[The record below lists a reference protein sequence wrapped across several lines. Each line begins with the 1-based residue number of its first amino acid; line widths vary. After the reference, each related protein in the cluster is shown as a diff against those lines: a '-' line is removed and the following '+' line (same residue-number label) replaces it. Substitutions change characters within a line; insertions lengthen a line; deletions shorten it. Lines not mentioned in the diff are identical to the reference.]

1 MKTLAVL
8 GYFDEKS
15 LERIGEIREH
25 VIKGDENLC
34 DSANL
39 PHLTFTISED
49 TNREEL
55 EKQIAELVARRQLPE
70 VNFSHMGF
78 FPKKK
83 IIFLG
88 VTPSISLLLFHRQIV
103 RIVTETGAGLF
114 PYSVPSKWVPHC
126 SIKEDSESIDIV
138 GDIFEDPAFAI
149 TAKITKLSITEMD
162 QKSGE
167 LVYRIDFS
175 QDEMKGF

>member
-15 LERIGEIREH
+15 LERIGKIREQ
-25 VIKGDENLC
+25 VLCKDETLC
-34 DSANL
+34 DATSL

-103 RIVTETGAGLF
+103 KIVTETGAGIF
-114 PYSVPSKWVPHC
+114 PYSVPSKWLPHC
-126 SIKEDSESIDIV
+126 SLEENRQSIDISCDV
-138 GDIFEDPAFAI
+138 FEGQTCAF
-149 TAKITKLSITEMD
+149 TASITKLSITEMD
-162 QKSGE
+162 QESGE
-167 LVYRIDFS
+167 LIYRVDFS
-175 QDEMKGF
+175 ADDL

>member
-15 LERIGEIREH
+15 LIRIGKIREQILC
-25 VIKGDENLC
+25 VDEKIC
-34 DSANL
+34 DSTNL
-39 PHLTFTISED
+39 PHLTFTISEN
-49 TNREEL
+49 TNRGEL
-55 EKQIAELVARRQLPE
+55 EKRIAELVEKRQLPE

-103 RIVTETGAGLF
+103 KIVTETGAGIF
-114 PYSVPSKWVPHC
+114 PYSVPSKWLPHC
-126 SIKEDSESIDIV
+126 SLEEDRKSIDISCDV
-138 GDIFEDPAFAI
+138 FEDQSCAF
-149 TAKITKLSITEMD
+149 TASITKLSITEMD
-162 QKSGE
+162 QESGE
-167 LVYRIDFS
+167 LVYRVDFS
-175 QDEMKGF
+175 QDDL

>member
-15 LERIGEIREH
+15 LEKIGLIREQ
-25 VIKGDENLC
+25 VLSRDDNLC
-34 DSANL
+34 DPL
-39 PHLTFTISED
+39 EPPHLTFTISENK
-49 TNREEL
+49 NRKEL
-55 EKQIAELVARRQLPE
+55 EKQIAELVEKRQLPV

-88 VTPSISLLLFHRQIV
+88 VTPSISLLLFQRQIV
-103 RIVTETGAGLF
+103 KIVTETGAGLF
-114 PYSVPSKWVPHC
+114 TYSVPSNWVPHC
-126 SIKEDSESIDIV
+126 SIKEDSDSIDIS
-138 GDIFEDPAFAI
+138 GDIFEDPDFAFTAQI
-149 TAKITKLSITEMD
+149 TRLSITEMD

-167 LVYRIDFS
+167 LIYRVDFS
-175 QDEMKGF
+175 QDDQ